1 MLLITLIIKLEF
13 LALQCLTGDKPMT
26 QPRHDLPS
34 TVTDAPVASRRRFFG
49 KAATAAL
56 AVPLAGVP
64 MIALAQA
71 PIVLKMQGSWGT
83 NDIFSEMA
91 QQYVTRVNE
100 MSGGR
105 LKIEYLPAGA
115 VVKPFE
121 IIDAVSKGVLDGG
134 HHVSGYWYGKS
145 KVASLFGTGPVTGAT
160 PEIGLSWIHV
170 GGGQQLWNKLVAK
183 MNLNV
188 VGFFTF
194 PMPSQPLGW
203 FKKSPPKKA
212 ADVKGFKYRTIGLAA
227 DLMQEMGM
235 SVTQLPGGEIVP
247 AMQRGV
253 IDAFEFNNPTSD
265 MRFGAQDVAKYY
277 SMGSFHQAQE
287 FFEIVFNKDKYNSL
301 PADLKAVLKYAA
313 EAASTASTALAH
325 DNYSK
330 DLQELIVKHKV
341 QVSRTPADIYK
352 GQLAAWDIV
361 TAKLEKE
368 VDMFKEVNDSFKA
381 WSRRVGFYHFT
392 NEADYK
398 MAYEHVQKTKLPR

>member
-1 MLLITLIIKLEF
+1 
-13 LALQCLTGDKPMT
+13 MT
-26 QPRHDLPS
+26 QIKKNLS
-34 TVTDAPVASRRRFFG
+34 AVAINAPDSSRRRFFG
-49 KAATAAL
+49 KAATAAV
-56 AVPLAGVP
+56 AVPLAGIP
-64 MIALAQA
+64 MIAAAQA
-71 PIVLKMQGSWGT
+71 PVVFKMQGSWGA
-83 NDIFSEMA
+83 NDIFAEMA

-145 KVASLFGTGPVTGAT
+145 KVASLFGTGPVSGAT
-160 PEIGLSWIHV
+160 PEIGLSWIHT
-170 GGGQQLWNKLVAK
+170 GGGQQLWDKLVAK

-188 VGFFTF
+188 VGFFSF

-203 FKKSPPKKA
+203 FKQAPPKKA
-212 ADVKGFKYRTIGLAA
+212 ADLKGFKYRTIGLAA
-227 DLMQEMGM
+227 DLMQELGM
-235 SVTQLPGGEIVP
+235 SVAQLPGGEIVP

-287 FFEIVFNKDKYNSL
+287 FFEIIFNKDKYNAL
-301 PADLKAVLKYAA
+301 PADLKAILKYAA

-341 QVSRTPADIYK
+341 QVSRTTTDVYQ
-352 GQLAAWDIV
+352 GQLAAWDKV

-392 NEADYK
+392 NEANYK
-398 MAYEHVQKTKLPR
+398 MAYEYVQKTKLAT

>member
-1 MLLITLIIKLEF
+1 MENSKELSSVTKL
-13 LALQCLTGDKPMT
+13 ATTAVSRRKVLTGAT
-26 QPRHDLPS
+26 A
-34 TVTDAPVASRRRFFG
+34 V
-49 KAATAAL
+49 AATAAL
-56 AVPLAGVP
+56 AACGKKEEAGS
-64 MIALAQA
+64 AA
-71 PIVLKMQGSWGT
+71 PAVSTGGSTITLKMQGAWGA
-83 NDIFSEMA
+83 NDVFSEMA
-91 QQYVTRVNE
+91 QLYVNRVNE
-100 MSGGR
+100 MAGGR

-145 KVASLFGTGPVTGAT
+145 KVASLFGTGPVSGAT
-160 PEIGLSWIHV
+160 PEIGLSWIYR
-170 GGGQQLWNKLVAK
+170 GGGQELWDKLVAK
-183 MNLNV
+183 LNLNV

-203 FKKSPPKKA
+203 FKSRPPQKGS
-212 ADVKGFKYRTIGLAA
+212 DLKGFKYRTIGLAA
-227 DLMQEMGM
+227 DLMQELGM
-235 SVTQLPGGEIVP
+235 AVAQLPGGEIVP

-287 FFEIVFNKDKYNSL
+287 FFEIIFNKDKYNAL
-301 PADLKAVLKYAA
+301 PADLKAILKYAA
-313 EAASTASTALAH
+313 EAASTASTAHAH

-341 QVSRTPADIYK
+341 QVSRTGTPVYQA
-352 GQLAAWDIV
+352 QLAAWDVV

-381 WSRRVGFYHFT
+381 WSKRVAFYHFT
-392 NEADYK
+392 NESDYK
-398 MAYEHVQKTKLPR
+398 LAYEHVQKTKLPR

>member
-1 MLLITLIIKLEF
+1 MSQQTLSKN
-13 LALQCLTGDKPMT
+13 
-26 QPRHDLPS
+26 QP
-34 TVTDAPVASRRRFFG
+34 ASRRRFLG
-49 KAATAAL
+49 AAATGT
-56 AVPLAGVP
+56 AGVAAMAAP
-64 MIALAQA
+64 MMAMAQA
-71 PIVLKMQGSWGT
+71 PVVMKIQGSWGP

-105 LKIEYLPAGA
+105 LRMEYLPAGA

-121 IIDAVSKGVLDGG
+121 LMDAVSKGVLDGG

-145 KVASLFGTGPVTGAT
+145 KVASLFGTGPVSGAT
-160 PEIGLSWIHV
+160 PEVGLSWIHK
-170 GGGQQLWNKLVAK
+170 GGGQELWDKLTAK
-183 MNLNV
+183 LGLNV
-188 VGFFTF
+188 VGFFAF

-203 FKKSPPKKA
+203 FKARPPRTA
-212 ADVKGFKYRTIGLAA
+212 AALRGFKYRTIGLAA
-227 DLMQEMGM
+227 DLMQELGM
-235 SVTQLPGGEIVP
+235 AVAQLPGGEIVP

-265 MRFGAQDVAKYY
+265 MRFGAQDVSKFY

-287 FFEIVFNKDKYNSL
+287 FFEIIFNKDKYNAL
-301 PADLKAVLKYAA
+301 PADLKAILKYAA
-313 EAASTASTALAH
+313 EATSTANTALAH
-325 DNYSK
+325 DNYSR

-341 QVSRTPADIYK
+341 QVSRTPADVYK
-352 GQLAAWDIV
+352 GQLEAWDKV

-368 VDMFKEVNDSFKA
+368 IDMFKEVNDSFRN

-398 MAYEHVQKTKLPR
+398 MAFEHVQKIKLPV

>member
-1 MLLITLIIKLEF
+1 
-13 LALQCLTGDKPMT
+13 MT
-26 QPRHDLPS
+26 QAQQNLPS
-34 TVTDAPVASRRRFFG
+34 TAADAPEAGRRRFFA
-49 KAATAAL
+49 KAATAAA
-56 AVPLAGVP
+56 AVPLAGAP
-64 MIALAQA
+64 MIAVAQA
-71 PIVLKMQGSWGT
+71 PIVFKMQGSWGT
-83 NDIFSEMA
+83 NEIFSEMA
-91 QQYVTRVNE
+91 QQYVARVNE

-105 LKIEYLPAGA
+105 LRIDYLPAGA

-134 HHVSGYWYGKS
+134 HHVSGYWYGKNKS
-145 KVASLFGTGPVTGAT
+145 ASLFGTGPDSGAT
-160 PEIGLSWIHV
+160 PEIGLSWIQA
-170 GGGQQLWNKLVAK
+170 GGGQQLWDKLVAK

-188 VGFFTF
+188 VGFFSF

-212 ADVKGFKYRTIGLAA
+212 TDLKGFKYRTIGLAA
-227 DLMQEMGM
+227 DMLQEMGM
-235 SVTQLPGGEIVP
+235 AVAQLPGGEIVP

-253 IDAFEFNNPTSD
+253 IDAFEFNNPTAD
-265 MRFGAQDVAKYY
+265 MRFGAQDVAKFY

-287 FFEIVFNKDKYNSL
+287 FFEIIFNKDKYNAL

-313 EAASTASTALAH
+313 EAASTANTALAH
-325 DNYSK
+325 ENYSR

-341 QVSRTPADIYK
+341 QVSRTSADVYK
-352 GQLAAWDIV
+352 GQLAAWDVV

-392 NEADYK
+392 NEANYR
-398 MAYEHVQKTKLPR
+398 MAYEHVQKTKLPV

>member
-1 MLLITLIIKLEF
+1 MTPAQQDIT
-13 LALQCLTGDKPMT
+13 TT
-26 QPRHDLPS
+26 
-34 TVTDAPVASRRRFFG
+34 TVDSPEASRRRFFG
-49 KAATAAL
+49 KAATAAV
-56 AVPLAGVP
+56 AAPLMGAP
-64 MIALAQA
+64 MIAVAQA
-71 PIVLKMQGSWGT
+71 PIVFKMQGSWGT
-83 NDIFSEMA
+83 NEIFSEMA

-105 LKIEYLPAGA
+105 LRIDYLPAGA

-134 HHVSGYWYGKS
+134 HHVSGYWYGKNKS
-145 KVASLFGTGPVTGAT
+145 ASLFGTGPVSGAT
-160 PEIGLSWIHV
+160 PEIGLSWIQA
-170 GGGQQLWNKLVAK
+170 GGGQQLWDKLVAK

-188 VGFFTF
+188 VGFFSF

-212 ADVKGFKYRTIGLAA
+212 TDLKGFKYRTIGLAA
-227 DLMQEMGM
+227 DMLQEMGM
-235 SVTQLPGGEIVP
+235 AVAQLPGGEIVP

-253 IDAFEFNNPTSD
+253 IDAFEFNNPTAD
-265 MRFGAQDVAKYY
+265 MRFGAQDVAKFY

-287 FFEIVFNKDKYNSL
+287 FFEIIFNKDKYNAL

-325 DNYSK
+325 ENYSK

-341 QVSRTPADIYK
+341 QVSRTSADVYK
-352 GQLAAWDIV
+352 GQLAAWDVV

-392 NEADYK
+392 NEANYR
-398 MAYEHVQKTKLPR
+398 MAYEHVQKTKLPV